1 MTEDSKA
8 LFETSSCL
16 GASIISLLHQSL
28 YSDLFMVR
36 MKQQQ
41 QKAEAQTLLQNPL
54 VYSFQ
59 AVLALK
65 PTHYSLFI
73 FFCKL
78 LNPMHVPAV
87 CILNDIFN
95 VIWRYSFS
103 RQFTSH
109 DKSHFQSLFQLSDK
123 WLCDKAVKSWLRFVL
138 KLCGCCF
145 SSVKELTLDLTE
157 DSPVLS
163 LPVAESAGSLIQ
175 LLQKEGIVCLCSE
188 FSFFF
193 SGFDSS
199 P

>member
-1 MTEDSKA
+1 MFGSIHNFTPPSVT
-8 LFETSSCL
+8 LFR
-16 GASIISLLHQSL
+16 SL
-28 YSDLFMVR
+28 YGAYETTTAKSWGTDSSTKSPGIQFSGSPSF
-36 MKQQQ
+36 KTY
-41 QKAEAQTLLQNPL
+41 TLL
-54 VYSFQ
+54 
-59 AVLALK
+59 
-65 PTHYSLFI
+65 FI
-73 FFCKL
+73 YFFFCKL

-123 WLCDKAVKSWLRFVL
+123 WLCDKAVKSWPRFVL

-145 SSVKELTLDLTE
+145 SSIKEPTLDLTE